1 MKAYKGHRD
10 ERYGNQ
16 LVFVLRQPEDQKPY
30 PLRQVWKD
38 EAVGFA
44 WGYAGSGPDSLAHSI
59 LADLFGTEDV
69 PPAVYKKFNADFL
82 ENCGTELK
90 ITQEQIVEWIAN
102 RRWSLTDLNFF
113 SVAWEKGGTD

>member
-16 LVFVLRQPEDQKPY
+16 LVFVLRQSGDDKPY
-30 PLRQVWKD
+30 PLRQVWRD

-44 WGYAGSGPDSLAHSI
+44 WGHAGAGPNSLAHSI
-59 LADLFGTEDV
+59 LADFFKTEAID
-69 PPAVYKKFNADFL
+69 PGVYKKFNADFL

-90 ITQEQIVEWIAN
+90 ITEAQILEW
-102 RRWSLTDLNFF
+102 
-113 SVAWEKGGTD
+113 VAKSRFLKHNGG

>member
-16 LVFVLRQPEDQKPY
+16 LVFVLRQEADKKPY

-59 LADLFGTEDV
+59 LADFFETDDIN
-69 PPAVYKKFNADFL
+69 PAVYKKFNIDFL
-82 ENCGTELK
+82 ENSGDELK
-90 ITQEQIVEWIAN
+90 ITEDQIMDWIAN
-102 RRWSLTDLNFF
+102 RVWKLVL
-113 SVAWEKGGTD
+113 KHHGGHHGGA